1 MELYNNDCI
10 EQMKELPNERV
21 DLIIADLPYKRLNKC
36 WDIPINLTDMWEQI
50 WRVLKLNG
58 VCCLF
63 ADMKFATELIN
74 SCPKYYKYEIAW
86 HKNKSTSP
94 FMNCKRHGTSM
105 EYILVFCKGTLTYNL
120 SMHNV
125 AEESDGK
132 EFKYESLTNAREKF
146 KRRTFSPRLP
156 LNFIKSNSVTK
167 SAIAGITEK
176 PQEVLE
182 HLINYFSYPHE
193 TVLDFCM
200 GSGSTGIA
208 CKTLRRKFIGI
219 ENLKAHFD
227 IAKKRLNNE

>member
-36 WDIPINLTDMWEQI
+36 WDIPINLTDMWQQI
-50 WRVLKLNG
+50 WRVLKLNA

-74 SCPKYYKYEIAW
+74 SCPKYFKYEIAW
-86 HKNKSTSP
+86 HKLKSSNA
-94 FMNCKRHGTSM
+94 FMNCKRHGSSM

-125 AEESDGK
+125 ATESEGK
-132 EFKYESLTNAREKF
+132 EFKYESLTNKRNKF
-146 KRRTFSPRLP
+146 TRRTFFPRLP
-156 LNFIKSNSVTK
+156 LNFLKCNSVTK
-167 SAIAGITEK
+167 SAIYGITEK
-176 PQEVLE
+176 PQYVLE

-193 TVLDFCM
+193 TVLDFCI
-200 GSGSTGIA
+200 GSGSTGVA
-208 CKTLRRKFIGI
+208 AKNLNRKFIGI
-219 ENLKAHFD
+219 EVLKSHFEV
-227 IAKKRLNNE
+227 AKKRLEN